1 MSSCSIQVDRLE
13 SHVLSV
19 VLAIVPAVISITIT
33 TTTSSTRPAASV
45 RPPPIVLLESVVLRE
60 PADSNPTGYVLRLG
74 VLRVE
79 RQDFWRKR

>member
-1 MSSCSIQVDRLE
+1 MSSCSIQIDRLE
-13 SHVLSV
+13 SHVLPV
-19 VLAIVPAVISITIT
+19 VLAIVPAVISITKT
-33 TTTSSTRPAASV
+33 TTCTRPAASV

-60 PADSNPTGYVLRLG
+60 PADPNPTGYVLRLG